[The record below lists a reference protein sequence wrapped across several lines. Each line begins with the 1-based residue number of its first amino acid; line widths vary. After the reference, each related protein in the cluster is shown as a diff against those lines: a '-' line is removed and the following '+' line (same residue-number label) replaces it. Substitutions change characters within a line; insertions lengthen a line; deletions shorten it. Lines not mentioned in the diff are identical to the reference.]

1 MPPAAVKP
9 LCPPVQDHVY
19 QPYEEL
25 PPYEDFSIRL
35 NNQDLPHLREI
46 LRGVTD
52 EQYRRLL
59 ENLLRYRDAFMWD
72 RSLGGRA
79 FDYTI
84 AALRRRHLALK
95 ARYF

>member
-1 MPPAAVKP
+1 MRVHA
-9 LCPPVQDHVY
+9 LRRVQDHVY

-25 PPYEDFSIRL
+25 LPYEDFSIRL

-59 ENLLRYRDAFMWD
+59 DNLLRYQDAFMWD
-72 RSLGGRA
+72 PAWGGRA

-84 AALRRRHLALK
+84 ATLRRRYMALK
-95 ARYF
+95 AVFF